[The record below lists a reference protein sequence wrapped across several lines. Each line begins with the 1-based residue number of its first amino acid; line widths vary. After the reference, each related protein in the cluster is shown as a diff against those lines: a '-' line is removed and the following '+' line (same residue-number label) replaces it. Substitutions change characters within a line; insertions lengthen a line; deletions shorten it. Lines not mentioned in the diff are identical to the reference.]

1 MGKEK
6 EDDDA
11 CEVEGAVRN
20 EYKEKKKSKVI
31 ERKRRQK
38 IIGEEEFIRKNKL
51 KTKGQNFS

>member
-1 MGKEK
+1 M
-6 EDDDA
+6 
-11 CEVEGAVRN
+11 RN